1 MRPPVRKMQAVTLL
15 FAAFVLALCGHTTTG
30 IRPRAMPQGWCGTRS
45 VGCGGGDHLD
55 VIPSLA
61 RFRMPFRTVESEDD
75 ASGPE
80 LRGGRGSGRLA
91 STLLVAASLRAQHRP
106 HTNFG
111 SGTSALQTAELR
123 VVDIADRYAAE
134 SERACC
140 VCQESFQPSADGEA
154 EGALQAQLIECG
166 HVFCIACLGAVLQF
180 QGKGCA
186 ERTSRQCSACS
197 RSRESDGGGNSSLIS
212 KAGSQRLGC
221 SGWAPCPLCRNLYSR
236 DQVYIINTGGNDR
249 TSRRR
254 DIDACLE
261 DRYSGE
267 DSLLQQGRDASAAV
281 SAASVS
287 PGDATSPDEARRSRI
302 SQSNVAEAIRYAF
315 SCTSS

>member
-1 MRPPVRKMQAVTLL
+1 M
-15 FAAFVLALCGHTTTG
+15 
-30 IRPRAMPQGWCGTRS
+30 
-45 VGCGGGDHLD
+45 D
-55 VIPSLA
+55 VIPSMS

-75 ASGPE
+75 AFGPE

-91 STLLVAASLRAQHRP
+91 STFLVAASLRAQHRP
-106 HTNFG
+106 RSNFG
-111 SGTSALQTAELR
+111 SSTSTSQTAELR
-123 VVDIADRYAAE
+123 AVDNADRSAAE

-197 RSRESDGGGNSSLIS
+197 RPRESDGGDNSSLMS
-212 KAGSQRLGC
+212 KTDGRRLGC

-236 DQVYIINTGGNDR
+236 DQVYIMNTEGNDR

-254 DIDACLE
+254 NIDACLE
-261 DRYSGE
+261 NRYSGE
-267 DSLLQQGRDASAAV
+267 GSPLQQGRDASAAV
-281 SAASVS
+281 SAANVC
-287 PGDATSPDEARRSRI
+287 PADATSPDDARRSRI
-302 SQSNVAEAIRYAF
+302 SQSSVAEAIRYAF
-315 SCTSS
+315 SYISS